1 MARAST
7 TRAKRTLAPD
17 EPPEPEEPVADD
29 LDAPPAAADNSDD
42 EDLFPDTDE
51 DADEGEEELPDYDEE
66 SDEDDADAGD
76 DSSVYAAAGDAPK
89 LRFGVTLEPEPKIV
103 GAAW

>member
-1 MARAST
+1 MACAST

-29 LDAPPAAADNSDD
+29 LDAPPAAAYNSDD

-51 DADEGEEELPDYDEE
+51 DADEGEEEAPDYDEE
-66 SDEDDADAGD
+66 ADEAAPAFMQDDDPK
-76 DSSVYAAAGDAPK
+76 VREREAAICLFKNELGFN
-89 LRFGVTLEPEPKIV
+89 R
-103 GAAW
+103 

>member
-29 LDAPPAAADNSDD
+29 LDAPPAAAYNSDD

-51 DADEGEEELPDYDEE
+51 DADAGEPQ
-66 SDEDDADAGD
+66 
-76 DSSVYAAAGDAPK
+76 K
-89 LRFGVTLEPEPKIV
+89 PKISES
-103 GAAW
+103 